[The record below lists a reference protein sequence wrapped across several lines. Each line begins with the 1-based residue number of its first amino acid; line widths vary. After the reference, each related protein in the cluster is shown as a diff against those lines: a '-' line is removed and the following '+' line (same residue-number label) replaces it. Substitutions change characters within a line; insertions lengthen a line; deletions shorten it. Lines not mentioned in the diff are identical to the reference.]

1 MLRIIFISILG
12 VIIGFATAV
21 AYGVQESSTLIV
33 VSSAIKSVVGAILME
48 VCTDVMGFSDKII
61 WLVLWILISL
71 TLATKHTTY
80 KLHSARNFEQERADL
95 QEGMN
100 NLMRSYQ
107 EFIAETLQDDALST
121 AEKTGR
127 LQAYKSAII
136 EEQKQY
142 EATLQQINEDEIHY
156 NQEQYGF
163 SEAYDVQ
170 DNLASKYCSFSDET
184 EESSSE
190 LSSDLD
196 SYTEQN
202 RNSIEME

>member
-1 MLRIIFISILG
+1 MG
-12 VIIGFATAV
+12 
-21 AYGVQESSTLIV
+21 YGRS
-33 VSSAIKSVVGAILME
+33 
-48 VCTDVMGFSDKII
+48 
-61 WLVLWILISL
+61 LIS
-71 TLATKHTTY
+71 HS
-80 KLHSARNFEQERADL
+80 LHSARNFEQERAVL